1 MMQLEPISRV
11 FYNSEHLLT
20 SLTGLVF
27 IHISYQFKISLDA
40 MSKRNDKNYEEKMF
54 CGILKGAS

>member
-1 MMQLEPISRV
+1 MMQLQPISMV

-27 IHISYQFKISLDA
+27 ILISYQFKITLYA
-40 MSKRNDKNYEEKMF
+40 MSKTDDK
-54 CGILKGAS
+54 L

>member
-1 MMQLEPISRV
+1 MMQLEPISMV

-27 IHISYQFKISLDA
+27 MLISHQLKIALYA
-40 MSKRNDKNYEEKMF
+40 MSKRDDR
-54 CGILKGAS
+54 L